1 MSAMDE
7 MLSNMTVSSSGTVN
21 TPIFTITM
29 VIFLILLLAGIIYVV
44 FKMYEAKKPP
54 VESIVLIA
62 VLTAIAT
69 VGRIILMS
77 IPAMSIP
84 AVNLASFIIIMV
96 GVVFGKE
103 EGFLVGALTAFVSGL
118 FMGMGYWVLFQ
129 MLAWGLMGASAGILA
144 SRFDSVGFRIVFGLL
159 WGFLYGW
166 ITDISAI
173 FYSGT
178 ALEIT
183 PIIALYLNGV
193 SYDLTHGVTNA
204 VLLVVLY
211 DWFKKM
217 FTRAKVKYLS
227 GHSSESESISLT
239 D

>member
-1 MSAMDE
+1 MSAMDQ
-7 MLSNMTVSSSGTVN
+7 MLTNMTTSGNAVVN
-21 TPIFTITM
+21 SQIFTITM
-29 VIFLILLLAGIIYVV
+29 VIFLILFIVGVFYAI

-62 VLTAIAT
+62 VLTAIAV
-69 VGRIILMS
+69 VGRIIL
-77 IPAMSIP
+77 MSIP

-129 MLAWGLMGASAGILA
+129 MLAWGLMGASAGFLA
-144 SRFDSVGFRIVFGLL
+144 SRFDSVGLRIVFGLL

-193 SYDLTHGVTNA
+193 CYVLTHGVTYA

-211 DWFKKM
+211 DWFK
-217 FTRAKVKYLS
+217 
-227 GHSSESESISLT
+227 
-239 D
+239 

>member
-7 MLSNMTVSSSGTVN
+7 MLTNASASTSELVN
-21 TPIFTITM
+21 GPIFTITM
-29 VIFLILLLAGIIYVV
+29 VIFLILLLAGLIYAV
-44 FKMYEAKKPP
+44 FKMYEQKKPT

-62 VLTAIAT
+62 VLTAVAV
-69 VGRIILMS
+69 VGRLILMS
-77 IPAMSIP
+77 IPA
-84 AVNLASFIIIMV
+84 VNMASFIIIMV
-96 GVVFGKE
+96 GAVFSKE
-103 EGFLVGALTAFVSGL
+103 EGFLVGALTALVSGL

-129 MLAWGLMGASAGILA
+129 MLAWGLMGATAGLFA
-144 SRFDSVGFRIVFGLL
+144 SKFDNVAFRIVFGLL
-159 WGFLYGW
+159 WGLLYGW
-166 ITDISAI
+166 ITDVSAI

-178 ALEIT
+178 ALEIS
-183 PIIALYLNGV
+183 PIIALYINGF

-227 GHSSESESISLT
+227 GNSSESESISLS

>member
-1 MSAMDE
+1 MSAMDQ
-7 MLSNMTVSSSGTVN
+7 MLTNMTVSSTGVVD
-21 TPIFTITM
+21 TPIFSITM
-29 VIFLILLLAGIIYVV
+29 IIFLIILLAGIIYAV
-44 FKMYEAKKPP
+44 FKMYENKKPP

-77 IPAMSIP
+77 IPA
-84 AVNLASFIIIMV
+84 VNMASFIIIMV
-96 GVVFGKE
+96 GIVFGKE

-144 SRFDSVGFRIVFGLL
+144 SRFDNVGFRIVFGLL
-159 WGFLYGW
+159 WGFFYGW

-227 GHSSESESISLT
+227 GHSFSIFSLFQ
-239 D
+239 

>member
-1 MSAMDE
+1 MSAMDQ
-7 MLSNMTVSSSGTVN
+7 MLTNMTVSSTGVVD
-21 TPIFTITM
+21 TPIFSITM
-29 VIFLILLLAGIIYVV
+29 IIFLIILLAGIIYAV
-44 FKMYEAKKPP
+44 FKMYENKKPP

-77 IPAMSIP
+77 IPA
-84 AVNLASFIIIMV
+84 VNMASFIIIMV

-129 MLAWGLMGASAGILA
+129 MLAWGLMGASAGFLA

-217 FTRAKVKYLS
+217 FTRAKVKYLTS
-227 GHSSESESISLT
+227 SSSESENISLS

>member
-1 MSAMDE
+1 MSAMDQ
-7 MLSNMTVSSSGTVN
+7 MLTNMTVSSSGVVD
-21 TPIFTITM
+21 TPIFSITLI
-29 VIFLILLLAGIIYVV
+29 IFLIILLAGIIYAV
-44 FKMYEAKKPP
+44 FKMYENKKPP

-77 IPAMSIP
+77 IPA
-84 AVNLASFIIIMV
+84 VNMASFIIIMV

-129 MLAWGLMGASAGILA
+129 MLAWGLMGASAGFLA
-144 SRFDSVGFRIVFGLL
+144 SRFDNVGFRIVFGLL
-159 WGFLYGW
+159 WGFFYGW

-227 GHSSESESISLT
+227 GHSSDNESISLT

>member
-1 MSAMDE
+1 MSAMDQ
-7 MLSNMTVSSSGTVN
+7 MLTNMTTSGNAVVN
-21 TPIFTITM
+21 SQIFTITM
-29 VIFLILLLAGIIYVV
+29 VIFLILFIVGVFYAI

-62 VLTAIAT
+62 VLTAIAV
-69 VGRIILMS
+69 VGRIIL
-77 IPAMSIP
+77 MSIP

-129 MLAWGLMGASAGILA
+129 MLAWGLMGASAGFLA

-159 WGFLYGW
+159 WGFLYCW

-217 FTRAKVKYLS
+217 FTRAKVKYLA
-227 GHSSESESISLT
+227 GHSSDNESISLS

>member
-1 MSAMDE
+1 MDQ
-7 MLSNMTVSSSGTVN
+7 MLTNMTTNGNAVVN
-21 TPIFTITM
+21 SQIFTITM
-29 VIFLILLLAGIIYVV
+29 VIFLILFIVGVFYAI

-62 VLTAIAT
+62 VLTAIAV
-69 VGRIILMS
+69 VGRIIL
-77 IPAMSIP
+77 MSIP

-129 MLAWGLMGASAGILA
+129 MLAWGLMGASAGFLA

-227 GHSSESESISLT
+227 GHSSDNESISLT

>member
-1 MSAMDE
+1 MSALDD
-7 MLSNMTVSSSGTVN
+7 MLINMTASSSGIVN
-21 TPIFTITM
+21 TSLFTTTM
-29 VIFLILLLAGIIYVV
+29 VIFLILFVV
-44 FKMYEAKKPP
+44 GFFYAIFKMYEQKKPP

-62 VLTAIAT
+62 VLTALAT
-69 VGRIILMS
+69 VGRLIL
-77 IPAMSIP
+77 MSIP
-84 AVNLASFIIIMV
+84 AVNLASFIIIIV

-103 EGFLVGALTAFVSGL
+103 EGFIVGSLTAFVSGL

-129 MLAWGLMGASAGILA
+129 MLAWGLMGATAGLFA
-144 SRFDSVGFRIVFGLL
+144 SRFDNVGFRIVFGLL

-178 ALEIT
+178 ALDLS
-183 PIIALYLNGV
+183 PIIALYINGFT
-193 SYDLTHGVTNA
+193 YDLTHGVTNA

-227 GHSSESESISLT
+227 GNSVESENISLSE
-239 D
+239 

>member
-7 MLSNMTVSSSGTVN
+7 MLSNMTTSGNAVVN
-21 TPIFTITM
+21 SQIFTITM
-29 VIFLILLLAGIIYVV
+29 VIFLILFIVGVFYAI

-69 VGRIILMS
+69 VGRIIL
-77 IPAMSIP
+77 MSIP

-129 MLAWGLMGASAGILA
+129 MLAWGLMGASAGFLA

-217 FTRAKVKYLS
+217 FTRAKVKYLA
-227 GHSSESESISLT
+227 GHSSDNESISLS

>member
-1 MSAMDE
+1 MSAMDQ
-7 MLSNMTVSSSGTVN
+7 MLTNMTVSSTGVVD
-21 TPIFTITM
+21 TPIFSITM
-29 VIFLILLLAGIIYVV
+29 IIFLIILLAGIIYAV
-44 FKMYEAKKPP
+44 FKMYENKKPP

-77 IPAMSIP
+77 IPA
-84 AVNLASFIIIMV
+84 VNMASFIIIMV

-144 SRFDSVGFRIVFGLL
+144 SRFDNVGFRIVFGLL
-159 WGFLYGW
+159 WGFFYGW

-227 GHSSESESISLT
+227 GNQSESESISLS

>member
-1 MSAMDE
+1 MDQ
-7 MLSNMTVSSSGTVN
+7 MLTNMTTSGNAVVN
-21 TPIFTITM
+21 SQIFTITM
-29 VIFLILLLAGIIYVV
+29 VIFLILFIVGVFYAI

-62 VLTAIAT
+62 VLTAIAV
-69 VGRIILMS
+69 VGRIIL
-77 IPAMSIP
+77 MSIP

-129 MLAWGLMGASAGILA
+129 MLAWGLMGASAGFLA

-217 FTRAKVKYLS
+217 FTRAKVKYLA
-227 GHSSESESISLT
+227 GHSSDNESISLS

>member
-1 MSAMDE
+1 MDQ
-7 MLSNMTVSSSGTVN
+7 MLTNMTVSSNGVVD
-21 TPIFTITM
+21 TPIFSITM
-29 VIFLILLLAGIIYVV
+29 IIFLIILLAGIIYAV
-44 FKMYEAKKPP
+44 FKMYENKKPP

-77 IPAMSIP
+77 IPA
-84 AVNLASFIIIMV
+84 VNMASFIIIMV
-96 GVVFGKE
+96 GIVFGKE

-144 SRFDSVGFRIVFGLL
+144 SRFDN
-159 WGFLYGW
+159 
-166 ITDISAI
+166 

-227 GHSSESESISLT
+227 GHSSESESISLS

>member
-77 IPAMSIP
+77 IPA
-84 AVNLASFIIIMV
+84 VNLASFIIIMV

-129 MLAWGLMGASAGILA
+129 MLAWGLMGASAGFLA

-211 DWFKKM
+211 DWFKIFKV
-217 FTRAKVKYLS
+217 FTTMS
-227 GHSSESESISLT
+227 
-239 D
+239 

>member
-1 MSAMDE
+1 MDQ
-7 MLSNMTVSSSGTVN
+7 MLTNMTTSGNSVVN
-21 TPIFTITM
+21 SQIFTITM
-29 VIFLILLLAGIIYVV
+29 VIFLILFIVGVFYAI

-62 VLTAIAT
+62 VLTAIAV
-69 VGRIILMS
+69 VGRIIL
-77 IPAMSIP
+77 MSIP

-129 MLAWGLMGASAGILA
+129 MLAWGLMGASAGFLA

-217 FTRAKVKYLS
+217 FTRAKVKYLA
-227 GHSSESESISLT
+227 GHSSDNESISLS

>member
-7 MLSNMTVSSSGTVN
+7 MLTNMTASSTGVVD
-21 TPIFTITM
+21 TPIFSITM
-29 VIFLILLLAGIIYVV
+29 IIFLIILLAGIIYAV
-44 FKMYEAKKPP
+44 FKMYENKKPP

-77 IPAMSIP
+77 IPA
-84 AVNLASFIIIMV
+84 VNMASFIIIMV

-103 EGFLVGALTAFVSGL
+103 EGFIVGALTAFVSGL

-129 MLAWGLMGASAGILA
+129 MLAWGLMGASAGFLA
-144 SRFDSVGFRIVFGLL
+144 SRFENVGFRIVFGLL

-227 GHSSESESISLT
+227 GSSSDSESISLS

>member
-1 MSAMDE
+1 MSAMDQ
-7 MLSNMTVSSSGTVN
+7 MLTNMTVSSNGVVD
-21 TPIFTITM
+21 TPIFSITM
-29 VIFLILLLAGIIYVV
+29 IIFLIILLAGIIYAV
-44 FKMYEAKKPP
+44 FKMYENKKPP

-77 IPAMSIP
+77 IPA
-84 AVNLASFIIIMV
+84 VNMASFIIIMV
-96 GVVFGKE
+96 GIVFGKE

-129 MLAWGLMGASAGILA
+129 MLAWGLMGASAGFLA

-159 WGFLYGW
+159 WGFFYGW

-217 FTRAKVKYLS
+217 FTRAKVKYLA
-227 GHSSESESISLT
+227 GHSSDNESISLS

>member
-1 MSAMDE
+1 MSAMDQ
-7 MLSNMTVSSSGTVN
+7 MLTNMTTSGNAVVN
-21 TPIFTITM
+21 SQIFTITM
-29 VIFLILLLAGIIYVV
+29 VIFLILFIVGVFYAI

-62 VLTAIAT
+62 VLTAIAV
-69 VGRIILMS
+69 VGRIIL
-77 IPAMSIP
+77 MSIP

-129 MLAWGLMGASAGILA
+129 MLAWGLMGASAGFLA

-183 PIIALYLNGV
+183 TIIALYLDGV

-217 FTRAKVKYLS
+217 FTRAKVKYLA
-227 GHSSESESISLT
+227 GHSSDNESISLS

>member
-1 MSAMDE
+1 MDE

-77 IPAMSIP
+77 IPA
-84 AVNLASFIIIMV
+84 VNLASFIIIMV

-129 MLAWGLMGASAGILA
+129 MLAWGLMGASAGFLA

-211 DWFKKM
+211 DWFKMIGSRRCLPELK
-217 FTRAKVKYLS
+217 
-227 GHSSESESISLT
+227 
-239 D
+239 

>member
-77 IPAMSIP
+77 IPA
-84 AVNLASFIIIMV
+84 VNLASFIIIMV

-129 MLAWGLMGASAGILA
+129 MLAWGLMGASAGFLA

-217 FTRAKVKYLS
+217 FTRAKVKYLA
-227 GHSSESESISLT
+227 GHSSDNESISLS

>member
-7 MLSNMTVSSSGTVN
+7 MLTNMTASSTGVVD
-21 TPIFTITM
+21 TPIFSITM
-29 VIFLILLLAGIIYVV
+29 IIFLIILLAGIIYAV
-44 FKMYEAKKPP
+44 FKMYENKKPP

-77 IPAMSIP
+77 IPA
-84 AVNLASFIIIMV
+84 VNMASFIIIMV
-96 GVVFGKE
+96 GIVFGKE

-144 SRFDSVGFRIVFGLL
+144 SRFDNVGFRIVFGLL
-159 WGFLYGW
+159 WGFFYGW

-204 VLLVVLY
+204 VRLVVLY

-227 GHSSESESISLT
+227 GSSSDSESISLS

>member
-1 MSAMDE
+1 MDE
-7 MLSNMTVSSSGTVN
+7 MLTNMSASSSGAIN
-21 TPIFTITM
+21 TPIFSITM
-29 VIFLILLLAGIIYVV
+29 VIFLIIFLAGLIYVV
-44 FKMYEAKKPP
+44 FKMYEQKKPP

-62 VLTAIAT
+62 VLTALAT
-69 VGRIILMS
+69 VGRLIL
-77 IPAMSIP
+77 MSIP

-103 EGFLVGALTAFVSGL
+103 EGFLVGALTALVSGL

-129 MLAWGLMGASAGILA
+129 MLAWGLMGATAGLLA
-144 SRFDSVGFRIVFGLL
+144 SRFDNMGFRIAFGHL
-159 WGFLYGW
+159 WGLFYGW
-166 ITDISAI
+166 ITDVSAI

-178 ALEIT
+178 ALEIS
-183 PIIALYLNGV
+183 PIIALYLNGFT
-193 SYDLTHGVTNA
+193 YDLTHGVTNA

-227 GHSSESESISLT
+227 GNSYESESISLS